1 MSPRFGHMVQI
12 DTPKDPEHV
21 LKINFWSYEKGSK
34 LKEFMIDYVEDAFMM
49 EGRKDI
55 DFLGKTS
62 DNGAAI
68 DFQELMLG
76 FVWGKVIGKRRTFC
90 SSSWNGEDNSR
101 QPLAQ
106 ETTVGNILSFTA
118 ACITRN
124 YRTRAT

>member
-34 LKEFMIDYVEDAFMM
+34 LKEFMIDYVEDGVPRTSEAFMM

-76 FVWGKVIGKRRTFC
+76 FVWGHIRDWLKDGVLPDGLKLYA
-90 SSSWNGEDNSR
+90 GEWGSYVMGR
-101 QPLAQ
+101 S
-106 ETTVGNILSFTA
+106 ERI
-118 ACITRN
+118 
-124 YRTRAT
+124 